1 VFSTCG
7 GEIHVQM
14 ASATAIAEPDR
25 VIIAANPRAGG
36 GSPTS
41 MVGRLADALRG
52 QRLRVDVLTN
62 LDAVT
67 EAAHETHRAGS
78 LRALVAA
85 GGDGTVAE
93 LVNRTEPGLPIS
105 VFPLGTANLLA
116 GYLGIRADIP
126 LFCQTLVAGRTV
138 QLDAGRAN
146 QRIFLLMAGCG
157 FDGEVVERLHR
168 ARVGHISM
176 WNYLKPILSAIRSY
190 EYPQLRIECEGA
202 PTGLPPGGGAAL
214 IARWAFVVNLP
225 RYAGG
230 LQFAPDA
237 QGSDELL
244 NVCTFERGSLWQGLR
259 YLIHVWTG
267 RQARLPDF
275 GQVLAKRVRI
285 ESDRPVRYQLDGDP
299 GGMLPLEIEVLPRR
313 LTLVVPA
320 WRANALGAT
329 EAAGQEAAARV

>member
-1 VFSTCG
+1 VPL
-7 GEIHVQM
+7 
-14 ASATAIAEPDR
+14 APATAIAEPNR

-41 MVGRLADALRG
+41 MVGRLADALRA
-52 QRLRVDVLTN
+52 QKLRADVLTN

-67 EAAHETHRAGS
+67 AAAHEAHRSGS

-116 GYLGIRADIP
+116 GYLGIRPDIP

-146 QRIFLLMAGCG
+146 GRIFLLMAGCG

-190 EYPQLRIECEGA
+190 EYPALRIECEGA
-202 PTGLPPGGGAAL
+202 PTGLPLGSASL
-214 IARWAFVVNLP
+214 VARWAFVVNLP

-230 LQFAPDA
+230 LRFSPDA
-237 QGSDELL
+237 QGTDELL
-244 NVCTFERGSLWQGLR
+244 NVSTFERGSLWQGLR

-313 LTLVVPA
+313 LTLVVPP
-320 WRANALGAT
+320 WRAHALGAIQ
-329 EAAGQEAAARV
+329 AADEEVTARA